1 MQEKCYYAGP
11 HLQLHRLSTEQFQEV
26 PFSSRSWCDWTP
38 LVVKPWRLTL
48 KPLGPT
54 VPIERY
60 SSISENWT
68 LRLPGK
74 NKQKRNKKDCQGL
87 ISFPSN
93 PDEWKRKTRKI
104 QGREMMPH
112 MIPVLTWLCTLRGP
126 PAQGSQAISCFPL
139 GSKHSEKSRF

>member
-1 MQEKCYYAGP
+1 MQEKCYYTGP
-11 HLQLHRLSTEQFQEV
+11 HIQLHKLSTEQFQGV
-26 PFSSRSWCDWTP
+26 SFSSRSWCNWTP
-38 LVVKPWRLTL
+38 LVAKPCRLTL
-48 KPLGPT
+48 KPLGPM
-54 VPIERY
+54 VPMARY

-68 LRLPGK
+68 LRLSGK

-112 MIPVLTWLCTLRGP
+112 KIPVLTWLCTLRGP
-126 PAQGSQAISCFPL
+126 PAQGSQATSCFLL
-139 GSKHSEKSRF
+139 GSKHSENSRF